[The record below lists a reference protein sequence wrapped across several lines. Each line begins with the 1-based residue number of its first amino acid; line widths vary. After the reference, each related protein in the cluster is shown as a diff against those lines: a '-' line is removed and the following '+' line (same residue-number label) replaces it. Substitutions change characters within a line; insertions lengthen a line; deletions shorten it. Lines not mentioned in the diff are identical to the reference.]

1 MNVSELPRLCVMNQS
16 FVIYLCLYLKLF
28 SSCAAVF
35 ISESLLVIG
44 FSPHIDT
51 TAVFGIAHDHT

>member
-1 MNVSELPRLCVMNQS
+1 MNQG

-35 ISESLLVIG
+35 ISKSLPVVS
-44 FSPHIDT
+44 FSPHIDAT
-51 TAVFGIAHDHT
+51 GVFGIMHNHT